1 MYAIIKTGGKQY
13 KVAAGD
19 FLNVEKLDAEVGS
32 TVALD
37 AIAIVDGKNVVADP
51 AEAAKTKVEAKVV
64 EQFKGEKQLVFKFK
78 KRKNYKK
85 MRGHRQN
92 LTRIQICAVGSG
104 ASVSKG
110 GNIHGTQERSRFHPQ
125 RSRFPVQASW
135 LQALCR

>member
-51 AEAAKTKVEAKVV
+51 AEAAKNRLGA
-64 EQFKGEKQLVFKFK
+64 
-78 KRKNYKK
+78 
-85 MRGHRQN
+85 QN
-92 LTRIQICAVGSG
+92 GKPAG
-104 ASVSKG
+104 
-110 GNIHGTQERSRFHPQ
+110 PQ
-125 RSRFPVQASW
+125 YF
-135 LQALCR
+135 

>member
-37 AIAIVDGKNVVADP
+37 AIAIVDGN
-51 AEAAKTKVEAKVV
+51 KVV

-92 LTRIQICAVGSG
+92 LTRIQICAVGS
-104 ASVSKG
+104 
-110 GNIHGTQERSRFHPQ
+110 E
-125 RSRFPVQASW
+125 QA
-135 LQALCR
+135 

>member
-19 FLNVEKLDAEVGS
+19 YVNVEKLDAEVGS
-32 TVALD
+32 KVELP
-37 AIAIVDGKNVVADP
+37 AIAIIDGTTVTADP
-51 AEAAKTKVEAKVV
+51 AEAAKTKVEAEVV

-92 LTRIQICAVGSG
+92 LTRIKIVAVG
-104 ASVSKG
+104 ADKA
-110 GNIHGTQERSRFHPQ
+110 E
-125 RSRFPVQASW
+125 
-135 LQALCR
+135 

>member
-64 EQFKGEKQLVFKFK
+64 EQFKGEKQLVLSL
-78 KRKNYKK
+78 RSA
-85 MRGHRQN
+85 RT
-92 LTRIQICAVGSG
+92 TRRCAVI
-104 ASVSKG
+104 VR
-110 GNIHGTQERSRFHPQ
+110 T
-125 RSRFPVQASW
+125 
-135 LQALCR
+135 

>member
-51 AEAAKTKVEAKVV
+51 EA
-64 EQFKGEKQLVFKFK
+64 
-78 KRKNYKK
+78 
-85 MRGHRQN
+85 
-92 LTRIQICAVGSG
+92 
-104 ASVSKG
+104 
-110 GNIHGTQERSRFHPQ
+110 
-125 RSRFPVQASW
+125 
-135 LQALCR
+135 